1 VSYDNQ
7 EGGGGALD
15 KRTLLRRGLGL
26 IATAGA
32 ATLGVPALSS
42 NEVAMRAVAK
52 GPKPRFFPGFDS
64 FRIETEGATIH
75 GVMGGRGP
83 PLLLLHGYPQTHAEW
98 HRVAPALAQRFTVV
112 ATDLRG
118 YGDSS
123 KPSDGD
129 NHEGYSKRSTAQDQ
143 VFVMKKLGFTRFSVV
158 GHDRGGR
165 VAHRM
170 ALDHPEAIIR
180 LAVLD
185 IVPTYK
191 LYSSV
196 TKEFASVY
204 YHWFFLIQPA
214 PLPETL
220 IGSNADFYLRNGVF
234 RGLVP
239 TVISDELYAD
249 YLRCYQD
256 PATLHAMC
264 EDYRAAAT
272 IDLEHDK
279 ADLGT
284 QVRCPLL
291 AIWGSKGA
299 MDPLYDVLGTW
310 RERASDVRGTS
321 LPGGHWLPEQ
331 LPNELTTELLAFL
344 S

>member
-1 VSYDNQ
+1 VSHNDKDGT
-7 EGGGGALD
+7 GGTLD
-15 KRTLLRRGLGL
+15 KRTLLQRGLGL
-26 IATAGA
+26 IATAA
-32 ATLGVPALSS
+32 AVTLGMPVPSS
-42 NEVAMRAVAK
+42 NGVSMREVAK
-52 GPKPRFFPGFDS
+52 GSKPRFFPGFEA
-64 FRIETEGATIH
+64 FRIETEDAAIN
-75 GVMGGRGP
+75 GVVGGGGP

-98 HRVAPALAQRFTVV
+98 HRIAPALAQRFTVI

-123 KPSDGD
+123 KPPDGD
-129 NHEGYSKRSTAQDQ
+129 NHEGYSKRSMARDQ
-143 VFVMKKLGFTRFSVV
+143 VAVMKKLGFTRFAVV

-170 ALDHPEAIIR
+170 ALDHPDAIIR

-191 LYSSV
+191 LFSSV

-220 IGSNADFYLRNGVF
+220 IGNSADFYLRNGLF

-239 TVISDELYAD
+239 TVISDELYAE
-249 YLRCYQD
+249 YLRCYQE

-272 IDLEHDK
+272 VDLEHDK
-279 ADLGT
+279 ADLGAK
-284 QVRCPLL
+284 VRCPLL

-310 RERASDVRGTS
+310 RERAADVRGTS

-331 LPNELTTELLAFL
+331 IPTELTAELLAFF